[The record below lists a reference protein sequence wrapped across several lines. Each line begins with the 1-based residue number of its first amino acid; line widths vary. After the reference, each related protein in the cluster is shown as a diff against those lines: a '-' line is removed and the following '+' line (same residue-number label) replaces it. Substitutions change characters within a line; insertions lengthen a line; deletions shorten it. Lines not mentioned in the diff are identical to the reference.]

1 MEEQIIRD
9 TVISILKTGYKI
21 NDELSSLFKEFDI
34 SLPQFN
40 VLRILRG
47 QKGKPA
53 NLSTI
58 QERMVHKMSNTTRLI
73 DKLILKGFVKR
84 NICENN
90 RRKIEIYITNS
101 GLQLLDSIDD
111 LLNSKESFI
120 LKKLKLDEKKELIR
134 ILSKIQTTQV
144 N

>member
-21 NDELSSLFKEFDI
+21 NDDLSSLLKKFDI

-58 QERMVHKMSNTTRLI
+58 QERMIHKMSNTSRLI

-101 GLQLLDSIDD
+101 GLQLLDLIDD
-111 LLNSKESFI
+111 LLDSKESFI
-120 LKKLKLDEKKELIR
+120 LEKLKLDEKKELIR